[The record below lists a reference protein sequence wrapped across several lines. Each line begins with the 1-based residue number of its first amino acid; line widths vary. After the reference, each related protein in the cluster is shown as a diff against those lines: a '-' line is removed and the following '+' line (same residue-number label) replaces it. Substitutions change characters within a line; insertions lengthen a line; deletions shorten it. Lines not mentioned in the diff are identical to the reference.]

1 MEDALAKRVKDQTAV
16 PGNEAATRRIVEQ
29 MQRKQVDYEQFTP
42 DFAALARKY
51 ASITEGLIAS
61 LGAVQSL
68 TFKGVGP
75 GGADIYE
82 IKFDG
87 GVIDWANLHGA

>member
-1 MEDALAKRVKDQTAV
+1 M
-16 PGNEAATRRIVEQ
+16 
-29 MQRKQVDYEQFTP
+29 
-42 DFAALARKY
+42 
-51 ASITEGLIAS
+51 AS

-68 TFKGVGP
+68 SFRGVGP

-87 GVIDWANLHGA
+87 GVIDCRILMAHDGKVAVVGTRKVP